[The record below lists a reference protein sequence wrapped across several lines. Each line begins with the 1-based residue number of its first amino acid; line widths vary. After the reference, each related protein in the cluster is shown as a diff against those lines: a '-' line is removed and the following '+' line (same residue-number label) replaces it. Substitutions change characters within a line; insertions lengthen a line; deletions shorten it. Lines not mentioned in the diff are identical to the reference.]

1 MGQSRARVDGCSWAG
16 VHGNHLIRPR
26 GSSSTCVLEEDAH
39 GDAETRG
46 TIRLFSSFYK
56 PRLFKAAGRL
66 LYFVPVADLAFGPC
80 QDQKE
85 WKNVSAYL
93 CLPTIATLNGSLL
106 Y

>member
-1 MGQSRARVDGCSWAG
+1 M
-16 VHGNHLIRPR
+16 HGNPLIRHW
-26 GSSSTCVLEEDAH
+26 GSSSACVLEEDAH

-46 TIRLFSSFYK
+46 TISLSSSFYK
-56 PRLFKAAGRL
+56 PRLFKAARRL

-93 CLPTIATLNGSLL
+93 CLSYNSYTERLSTLLNPISSVLFL
-106 Y
+106 V